1 MPDLTPRDFHRIQSV
16 LDELVRESNFF
27 PAAASGVDWFR
38 PREEVDVVAVATRR
52 IPIATSNTNTAI
64 MHNEKRRRVRAQSVD
79 GRRSGC
85 LTSLSSSSSS
95 FIFARRPRCHSLDSI
110 ESSST
115 TETSVASSSS
125 CSGGGSGGGGV
136 GHRQSLIEIFENVS
150 TTMRKEAVTTE
161 EEDFPNNDT
170 AVSSIRGDD
179 VEPGK
184 ILGAGGFCE
193 VRLASLRLRSTQKE
207 SR

>member
-27 PAAASGVDWFR
+27 PAAASDVDWFR

-85 LTSLSSSSSS
+85 RTSLSSSSSS

-115 TETSVASSSS
+115 TETSVASPSS

-136 GHRQSLIEIFENVS
+136 GHRPPLVEIFENTS
-150 TTMRKEAVTTE
+150 PMTMRKGAAATKDGELH
-161 EEDFPNNDT
+161 N
-170 AVSSIRGDD
+170 AVSSIHEDD
-179 VEPGK
+179 VEPGT

-193 VRLASLRLRSTQKE
+193 VRLASLRLRITQKE

>member
-1 MPDLTPRDFHRIQSV
+1 
-16 LDELVRESNFF
+16 
-27 PAAASGVDWFR
+27 
-38 PREEVDVVAVATRR
+38 
-52 IPIATSNTNTAI
+52 
-64 MHNEKRRRVRAQSVD
+64 
-79 GRRSGC
+79 
-85 LTSLSSSSSS
+85 
-95 FIFARRPRCHSLDSI
+95 
-110 ESSST
+110 
-115 TETSVASSSS
+115 
-125 CSGGGSGGGGV
+125 
-136 GHRQSLIEIFENVS
+136 
-150 TTMRKEAVTTE
+150 MRKEAVTTE

>member
-27 PAAASGVDWFR
+27 PAAASDVDWFR
-38 PREEVDVVAVATRR
+38 PREEVDVGAVAIR
-52 IPIATSNTNTAI
+52 IIPTATPNTNMI
-64 MHNEKRRRVRAQSVD
+64 HKEKRRRVRAQSVD
-79 GRRSGC
+79 GRRSGSGGR
-85 LTSLSSSSSS
+85 TSLSSSSSS
-95 FIFARRPRCHSLDSI
+95 FIFARRQRCHSLDSI

-115 TETSVASSSS
+115 TETSIASLST
-125 CSGGGSGGGGV
+125 CSGGCSGGGV
-136 GHRQSLIEIFENVS
+136 GHRQSLIDTFENVP